1 MSKLSVFYIS
11 WDVGGWNCEK
21 NANSRDAL
29 AILDA
34 DLNLI
39 GQPWRG
45 NLTDA
50 INWEQHLEIG
60 TTNGHGLGSRDGGQL
75 FLQLMEMPELL
86 ERSMVVL
93 NSGRLR
99 T

>member
-1 MSKLSVFYIS
+1 
-11 WDVGGWNCEK
+11 
-21 NANSRDAL
+21 
-29 AILDA
+29 
-34 DLNLI
+34 
-39 GQPWRG
+39 
-45 NLTDA
+45 
-50 INWEQHLEIG
+50 
-60 TTNGHGLGSRDGGQL
+60 LGSRDGGQL